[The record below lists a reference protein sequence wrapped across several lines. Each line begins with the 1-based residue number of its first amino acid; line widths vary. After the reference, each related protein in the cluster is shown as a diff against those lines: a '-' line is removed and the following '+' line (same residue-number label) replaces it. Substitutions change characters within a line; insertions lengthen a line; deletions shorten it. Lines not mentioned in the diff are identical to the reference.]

1 MGCTLWS
8 NVASWDVPELNGRCF
23 HFYDYQEGNHQQSWF
38 QPEQTAVSS
47 KIDGSALKDRDEA
60 PRSLGWTPRI
70 MSNTIKDMDI
80 NQPCWAK
87 TSVFLGVVQL
97 RCTMLYTPIPNI
109 CPCAATFWDLLRIC
123 SVFWQTHVVDVQYLM
138 GWFHKI
144 VLKKRLCPVTFWL
157 VIYHSGPC
165 GPCGFSLSPTSNDDM
180 VIIFPSRTWSFL
192 AGMISTSVNQWDW
205 LQLLVTLLSI

>member
-1 MGCTLWS
+1 MLGTRQATRRRPKPRVNGCAESVDPWEHGVSICFNGGSMGLQLNFNGTSMELSWDFNRTLIAHMGCTLWS

-109 CPCAATFWDLLRIC
+109 CPCAATFE
-123 SVFWQTHVVDVQYLM
+123 
-138 GWFHKI
+138 
-144 VLKKRLCPVTFWL
+144 
-157 VIYHSGPC
+157 
-165 GPCGFSLSPTSNDDM
+165 
-180 VIIFPSRTWSFL
+180 IF
-192 AGMISTSVNQWDW
+192 
-205 LQLLVTLLSI
+205 